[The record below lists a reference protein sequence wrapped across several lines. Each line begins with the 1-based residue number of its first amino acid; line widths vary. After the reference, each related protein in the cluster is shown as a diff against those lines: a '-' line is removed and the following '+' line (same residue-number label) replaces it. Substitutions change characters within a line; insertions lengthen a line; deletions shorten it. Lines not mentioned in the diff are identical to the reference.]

1 MVVGSQIPGW
11 SESQRAAQATKEEL
25 CGKEQPDMPAL
36 GVVRTQL
43 EGLAAPFHPRVSTCE
58 GGLRR
63 ACLGV
68 NIGPAP
74 SGKEGVCPGDGCVRG
89 MVEGG

>member
-1 MVVGSQIPGW
+1 MVVGSQIPGC
-11 SESQRAAQATKEEL
+11 SECQRAAQAMKGVL

-36 GVVRTQL
+36 GVVSAQP
-43 EGLAAPFHPRVSTCE
+43 EGLAAPFHPRVSACE

-63 ACLGV
+63 AWLGV

-74 SGKEGVCPGDGCVRG
+74 SGKEGVDAQEVGVSGT
-89 MVEGG
+89 VEGG